1 MKSKPF
7 MSSAQRRHESQKPSS
22 PWGSL
27 MTRFI
32 AKREAEIL
40 PFVSFPVL
48 GARRNASQ
56 DIDLPVVTHPMKDV
70 LLYLCKGTF

>member
-1 MKSKPF
+1 

-40 PFVSFPVL
+40 PTRVSFPVL
-48 GARRNASQ
+48 GARSASQ

-70 LLYLCKGTF
+70 LLYLCKGIF